1 MTLFQRTIRAMFGLV
16 GLAVGLISAV
26 AAIFARRMIAPA
38 RQPLWATPAQVG
50 MDYEEIS
57 FPARDGVRLS
67 GWFIPAAADAE
78 QAGTIV
84 LLHGWGWNRLG
95 FAADD
100 MLANLTGTG
109 NVDFLGLI
117 QTLAKA
123 GYNVLTFDQR
133 NHGES
138 APAGP
143 VTFGQQEAQDLLGA
157 VAYLEGRSDVDMAR
171 LGVLGFSMGANTMLY
186 SLPQTTQIK
195 AGIAVQPT
203 TPSVFIRRFSRDMVG
218 PLSTIVGSLTE
229 AIYRLF
235 SGPRLS
241 MLTPGFAASSAENT
255 AVLYVQTIGDDWGS
269 AQDVSRMAELTPH
282 ADKPLVVDGIHRF
295 DGYQYILDHP
305 EVVVDFFGEH
315 L

>member
-195 AGIAVQPT
+195 AGIAVQGI
-203 TPSVFIRRFSRDMVG
+203 FMLIA
-218 PLSTIVGSLTE
+218 IVT
-229 AIYRLF
+229 
-235 SGPRLS
+235 
-241 MLTPGFAASSAENT
+241 
-255 AVLYVQTIGDDWGS
+255 
-269 AQDVSRMAELTPH
+269 
-282 ADKPLVVDGIHRF
+282 DGIGSGLLFTLLVLCILGKLRQVVLGIVKSGLTVHPATVGADHRWPQKS
-295 DGYQYILDHP
+295 YYIRTRIVKQGIRAQT
-305 EVVVDFFGEH
+305 E
-315 L
+315 